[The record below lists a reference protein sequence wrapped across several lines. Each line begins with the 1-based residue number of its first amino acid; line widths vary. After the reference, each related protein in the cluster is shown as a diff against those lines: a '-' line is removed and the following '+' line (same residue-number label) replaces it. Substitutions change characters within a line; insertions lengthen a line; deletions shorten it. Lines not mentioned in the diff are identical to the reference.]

1 MKKATVTIAFDDEK
15 LGALEFSLRKE
26 HSSVQEHLEDALN
39 ALYEKTV
46 PEPLR
51 EYLDSKAVPAP
62 KPKRTAKSAAPK
74 TPNSEPKPAA
84 AVNQNRV
91 ALPRQLFGARAA
103 DAAGCAGDER
113 DFFLHMQNLRGFP
126 YCLSA

>member
-1 MKKATVTIAFDDEK
+1 MKKATVTVTFDDEK

-74 TPNSEPKPAA
+74 TPNSEPKPAV
-84 AVNQNRV
+84 AVVKEGN
-91 ALPRQLFGARAA
+91 
-103 DAAGCAGDER
+103 
-113 DFFLHMQNLRGFP
+113 
-126 YCLSA
+126 

>member
-1 MKKATVTIAFDDEK
+1 MKKATVTVTFDDEK

-51 EYLDSKAVPAP
+51 SIW
-62 KPKRTAKSAAPK
+62 TARP
-74 TPNSEPKPAA
+74 
-84 AVNQNRV
+84 
-91 ALPRQLFGARAA
+91 LPRR
-103 DAAGCAGDER
+103 
-113 DFFLHMQNLRGFP
+113 
-126 YCLSA
+126 

>member
-1 MKKATVTIAFDDEK
+1 MKKATVTVTFDDEK

-74 TPNSEPKPAA
+74 PQSSEPKPAA
-84 AVNQNRV
+84 VKEGN
-91 ALPRQLFGARAA
+91 
-103 DAAGCAGDER
+103 
-113 DFFLHMQNLRGFP
+113 
-126 YCLSA
+126 

>member
-1 MKKATVTIAFDDEK
+1 MKKATVTVTFDDEK
-15 LGALEFSLRKE
+15 LGALEFSLRKD

-84 AVNQNRV
+84 AVVKEGN
-91 ALPRQLFGARAA
+91 
-103 DAAGCAGDER
+103 
-113 DFFLHMQNLRGFP
+113 
-126 YCLSA
+126 